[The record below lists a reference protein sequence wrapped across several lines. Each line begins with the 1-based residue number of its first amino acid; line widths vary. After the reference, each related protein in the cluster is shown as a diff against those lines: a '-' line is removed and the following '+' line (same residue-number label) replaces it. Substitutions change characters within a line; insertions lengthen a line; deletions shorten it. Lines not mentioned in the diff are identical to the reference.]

1 MEGAGPDTVDETILI
16 SSAEEDNNDKAA
28 AAEAERK
35 KKSAKERNKQQT
47 MEKLKRAGAISKNTD
62 EIKRNKKSRGV
73 RSSFGVRNSSR
84 SFEKRTKGKSYRSK
98 SAREPREKPAKS
110 EFEQFSKA
118 GEKPG
123 GRSTNKLSWA
133 AGRNE
138 WYVGTRPGE
147 RRPRP
152 DRPWSFNEDEEEERR
167 RELADQ

>member
-1 MEGAGPDTVDETILI
+1 MAGAGPDTAGKTILI
-16 SSAEEDNNDKAA
+16 SSDEEDYNDKAA

-47 MEKLKRAGAISKNTD
+47 IEKLKRAGAISNNTD
-62 EIKRNKKSRGV
+62 EMRRNKKSSGV
-73 RSSFGVRNSSR
+73 RSSIGVRNSSR
-84 SFEKRTKGKSYRSK
+84 SFEKKTKGKNYKSK
-98 SAREPREKPAKS
+98 SARDPREKPAKS

-118 GEKPG
+118 GDKPG

-133 AGRNE
+133 AGRKL